1 MLKTASD
8 LRLGIRGLLIFKDT
22 LIVNSIFAAASHLG
36 CFALKP

>member
-8 LRLGIRGLLIFKDT
+8 LRLGIRGVLVFKDT
-22 LIVNSIFAAASHLG
+22 LILNSIFAASFHLG